1 MGSVMQAGSGFG
13 PRAHALQLL
22 PLLGGRQPYR
32 LAERTEA
39 LQAANGALGSE
50 FRGILIREVMGLIS
64 WGCDRET
71 NPSSSSLLSS
81 ASLKYKFYGIAV

>member
-1 MGSVMQAGSGFG
+1 M
-13 PRAHALQLL
+13 PRAHTLSNYSHFSA
-22 PLLGGRQPYR
+22 GGKPYR

-71 NPSSSSLLSS
+71 NPSSLCLMSS
-81 ASLKYKFYGIAV
+81 ATIKYKFYGIAI